1 MSLAFW
7 NPNSFLGG
15 FRGFDDDFFTMPSE
29 LMDIPPS
36 LTRFKDDT
44 MRHSSPRYEVTE
56 NDKQFRLAVDVP
68 GVKPDHMKIELE
80 NNGRVLH
87 ISGDR
92 KEKTDT
98 SYKAFKFDNRFTLGR
113 NLDTSKIAAHLSDGV
128 LVLTAPKIEKLPP
141 TKNRIEI
148 IQGEAPA
155 LMDAEE
161 EKKTDEKVE

>member
-1 MSLAFW
+1 MSLGFW
-7 NPNSFLGG
+7 NPNSAFGG
-15 FRGFDDDFFTMPSE
+15 FGGFDEDFFTMPSA
-29 LMDIPPS
+29 LLDIPPS

-98 SYKAFKFDNRFTLGR
+98 SYKAFKFDKRFTLGR
-113 NLDTSKIAAHLSDGV
+113 DLDTSKIAAHLSDGV
-128 LVLTAPKIEKLPP
+128 LVLTAPKMEKLPP
-141 TKNRIEI
+141 TKQQIEI

-155 LMDAEE
+155 LIGAEE
-161 EKKTDEKVE
+161 EKKADEKVE

>member
-1 MSLAFW
+1 LWNQNPYSLF
-7 NPNSFLGG
+7 GG
-15 FRGFDDDFFTMPSE
+15 FGGIDDDFFTMPFG

-56 NDKQFRLAVDVP
+56 NNKQFRLAVDVP

-98 SYKAFKFDNRFTLGR
+98 SYKEFKFDKRFTLGR

-141 TKNRIEI
+141 TTQLIEI
-148 IQGEAPA
+148 VQGEAPA
-155 LMDAEE
+155 LLMDAEE
-161 EKKTDEKVE
+161 EKKTDEKAK

>member
-1 MSLAFW
+1 
-7 NPNSFLGG
+7 
-15 FRGFDDDFFTMPSE
+15 
-29 LMDIPPS
+29 
-36 LTRFKDDT
+36 

-98 SYKAFKFDNRFTLGR
+98 SYKEFKFDKRFTLGR
-113 NLDTSKIAAHLSDGV
+113 NLDTSKIAA
-128 LVLTAPKIEKLPP
+128 TTLP
-141 TKNRIEI
+141 TSW
-148 IQGEAPA
+148 PA
-155 LMDAEE
+155 LGSP
-161 EKKTDEKVE
+161 